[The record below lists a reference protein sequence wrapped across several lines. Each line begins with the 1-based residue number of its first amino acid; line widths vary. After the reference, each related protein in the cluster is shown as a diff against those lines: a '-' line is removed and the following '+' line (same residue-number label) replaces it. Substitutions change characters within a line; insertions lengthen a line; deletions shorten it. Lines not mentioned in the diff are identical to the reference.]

1 MPIYDP
7 LKHMLAG
14 LKESSVVLS
23 FEEIESLIKQPL
35 PKSAHDYDAW
45 WSNEDPDKTTHTQSK
60 AWTTAGFDAEVNR
73 VRREVAFRRRIP
85 AESR

>member
-7 LKHMLAG
+7 LRQRL
-14 LKESSVVLS
+14 LSVGENSLVLS
-23 FEEIESLIKQPL
+23 FEDIEAVIGQAL

-45 WSNEDPDKTTHTQSK
+45 WSNEDPETTTHTQSK

-73 VRREVAFRRRIP
+73 GRRQVTFRRR
-85 AESR
+85 